1 LNCGLIA
8 WKYLLSIDARQA
20 GAVVHYD
27 AGAFVEAFVEVAG
40 LFAEEAFDDGD
51 IAVLHAAGVPFEVLV
66 CKKIKKTVFHLTTIF
81 I

>member
-1 LNCGLIA
+1 M
-8 WKYLLSIDARQA
+8 
-20 GAVVHYD
+20 VHYD

-66 CKKIKKTVFHLTTIF
+66 CKKI
-81 I
+81 

>member
-51 IAVLHAAGVPFEVLV
+51 IAGLHAAGVPFEVLV
-66 CKKIKKTVFHLTTIF
+66 CKKI
-81 I
+81 